1 MACTIPPAAAGN
13 ASAFGKTMAKTARGK
28 PEPKPPAPQSAP
40 SARYLAAV
48 QRKQTLVPAVPP
60 PGLSADKCTVQF
72 DLDALAFETTADL
85 EPLASVIEQ
94 ERAMQSLELGL
105 SVTRPNY
112 HVYVAGPS
120 GTGKRSLLRVM
131 LEKLAPTRKT
141 PSDWV
146 YVHNFDD
153 DDAPVAISLKAGE
166 ARELKKAVDKLLERL
181 QKEVP
186 AAFHSPEHQLRLQHA
201 VSQSQTLQ
209 TDAFVALSRKAEQVG
224 FVVRAS
230 KDGELE
236 TLPVVNGKS
245 LKDKDVMALPEE
257 ERKAIDQR
265 REKLEPLF
273 TEFVQTNRKIE
284 QQTQDKIE
292 QSQAELAERV
302 CKPLFGEV
310 RDRFKSGGKK
320 LAAYLD
326 DLYDHVSHHL
336 SHFLP
341 DSSSDGDHNDDRGES
356 HKDPFLCFAVNV
368 FVDNGRSQAS
378 VPPARHDGRRAD
390 ADKADAGD
398 KESAE
403 PEPKTKDGKEAK
415 DGKTRLGGA
424 PVVFETHPT
433 YYRLFGRIERRVEQG
448 IYFTDHT
455 MVRNGSLARAN
466 GGFLVC
472 HAVDLVQSPGVWEN
486 LKVTLRNGE
495 LSIEDLGETAGL
507 LPTSGLKPE
516 PIPLNVKIILI
527 GSNSLYHLLYRN
539 DDDFR
544 KIFRVKA
551 DFDHEIR
558 KSPEAVEKYVRFVA
572 TAAKNNGCRPVDK
585 AGVAAILEHG
595 ARIVDSQ
602 RKLTLRFNRIS
613 ILLIEADW
621 FAGKARSKIITRK
634 HVEKAIDQRT
644 QSSSLIADKMH
655 EDLLDDQWLIEAEG
669 GAVGVINGL
678 AVLSVGEHEFGR
690 PFRITARAFTGTA
703 GIVNIER
710 EVSMSGEIHDKGVQI
725 LSGFLGD
732 RFARRQPLCLTA
744 TVTFEQSYGEVDG
757 DSASSTWLYAIL
769 SAIAEVPIDQGIGVT
784 GSVNQ
789 LGQIQP
795 IGGVNEKIEG
805 FYRFCKAK
813 GLNGRQG
820 VLIPWQNVQHLV
832 LSRDVREA
840 IAKGKFA
847 VWPISTVEQGLE
859 ILTGV
864 QAGTLLPDGSYP
876 PGSLMAR
883 VAERLDELR
892 KSVEAAGKA
901 VGRRIGKTGAGVRA
915 RRRQGDEFDGEEAE
929 ADDEEGG
936 GIGEVVDDLLSRRDG
951 DR

>member
-1 MACTIPPAAAGN
+1 
-13 ASAFGKTMAKTARGK
+13 MAKTSRAK
-28 PEPKPPAPQSAP
+28 PQPPQAPQSAP
-40 SARYLAAV
+40 SSRYLAAV
-48 QRKQTLVPAVPP
+48 QRKKSLLAAVPP
-60 PGLSADKCTVQF
+60 PSLPAEKCTVQF
-72 DLDALAFETTADL
+72 DLDALPFETTADL

-131 LEKLAPTRKT
+131 LDKLAPSRKT
-141 PSDWV
+141 PNDWV

-153 DDAPVAISLKAGE
+153 DDAPVAIPLKAGD

-245 LKDKDVMALPEE
+245 LKDKDVMALPED

-284 QQTQDKIE
+284 QTTQEKIE
-292 QSQAELAERV
+292 KSQLELAERV
-302 CKPLFGEV
+302 CKPLFAEL

-336 SHFLP
+336 SHLLP
-341 DSSSDGDHNDDRGES
+341 DNSDGDSNDDRAEP
-356 HKDPFLCFAVNV
+356 HKDPFLPFAVNV
-368 FVDNGRSQAS
+368 FVDNGRSQAAA
-378 VPPARHDGRRAD
+378 PPARHDGRRAD
-390 ADKADAGD
+390 TDKVETAEKTDKAEG
-398 KESAE
+398 EGE
-403 PEPKTKDGKEAK
+403 PRTKDGKPK
-415 DGKTRLGGA
+415 LGGA

-516 PIPLNVKIILI
+516 PIALNVKIILI

-572 TAAKNNGCRPVDK
+572 TAVKNNGCRPVDK
-585 AGVAAILEHG
+585 SAVHAILEHG

-621 FAGKARSKIITRK
+621 FAGKARSKVITRK
-634 HVEKAIDQRT
+634 HVDKAIDQRT

-732 RFARRQPLCLTA
+732 RFARKQPLCLTA

-832 LSRDVREA
+832 LSREVRDA
-840 IAKGKFA
+840 IAKGKFH

-864 QAGTLLPDGSYP
+864 QAGKMQPDGTYP
-876 PGSLMAR
+876 AGTLMAR
-883 VAERLDELR
+883 VAERLAELR
-892 KSVEAAGKA
+892 KSVAAAGKA
-901 VGRRIGKTGAGVRA
+901 IGRRTGKAGGGVRA
-915 RRRQGDEFDGEEAE
+915 RRRQGEEFDGDEAE
-929 ADDEEGG
+929 AGDDEGEG
-936 GIGEVVDDLLSRRDG
+936 IDEVIDDLLSRHDRDP
-951 DR
+951 R